1 MCCAEQGDNET
12 NHQASFWLTNRLH
25 EALTQVFLSQPFKDN
40 TLETAISLPISFI
53 SRPDWWYLSF
63 LSQSHYSSKALTIQC
78 KSNNFIFLVCPIP
91 RHWEKQDDRKA
102 QKVEN
107 VDAVTL
113 SEGSVGKYFGLPISV
128 TLSWVHLCQ
137 KSSELSAACQASK
150 RFFEKILLHIPRKS
164 ERYNK
169 HCRHK
174 HKFF

>member
-1 MCCAEQGDNET
+1 MRLWHKYFFPSLLRT
-12 NHQASFWLTNRLH
+12 NFRDCHIPPCLFYIKACLM
-25 EALTQVFLSQPFKDN
+25 VPFLLVTVSLFK
-40 TLETAISLPISFI
+40 
-53 SRPDWWYLSF
+53 
-63 LSQSHYSSKALTIQC
+63 QSTDYTV
-78 KSNNFIFLVCPIP
+78 KSNNFVFLVCPIP

-102 QKVEN
+102 QKVGN
-107 VDAVTL
+107 VNAVTL

-164 ERYNK
+164 DRYNR

-174 HKFF
+174 HSSFKTTFCSFPNHSLTCSYFYPIFA